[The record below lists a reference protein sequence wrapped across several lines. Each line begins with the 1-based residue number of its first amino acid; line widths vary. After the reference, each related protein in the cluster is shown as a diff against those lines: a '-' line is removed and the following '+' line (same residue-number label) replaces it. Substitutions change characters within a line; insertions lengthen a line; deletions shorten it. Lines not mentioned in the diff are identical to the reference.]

1 MIRNH
6 PRQLTINMYIQI
18 EKYIWMYAEKPSNEN
33 IKDNKAFKTNEDK
46 KAHKTANTQ
55 YEYNQRQL
63 AILMHSN
70 H

>member
-1 MIRNH
+1 
-6 PRQLTINMYIQI
+6 
-18 EKYIWMYAEKPSNEN
+18 MYAEKPSNEN

-55 YEYNQRQL
+55 CEYNQRQL